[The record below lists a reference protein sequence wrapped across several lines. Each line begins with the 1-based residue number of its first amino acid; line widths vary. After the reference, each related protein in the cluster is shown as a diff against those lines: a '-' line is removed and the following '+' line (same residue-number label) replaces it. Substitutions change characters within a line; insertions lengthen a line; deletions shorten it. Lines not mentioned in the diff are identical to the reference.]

1 VRADPY
7 TDIAYGTSG
16 VGIPPLVDVSIVDTV
31 KPDINPSNPFYVQ
44 LGICYSSMNGSHP
57 ADLFTVTHG
66 YKSWGGGGL
75 QSTDQNLRKY
85 FNQLVNLSGSQV
97 CNNLDSAVT
106 GNMDPINGCPADGI
120 TLLSTNPTCPMA
132 NQFMDSQK
140 QMACLFPKN
149 TPLLTKVEPYS
160 LAALNTIGSN
170 GLPPL
175 NNYFYDST
183 TGMLYFWIQQTDPN
197 AMGPSP
203 LGNCTGAATD
213 PPFCPQ
219 TTGANAVSTGEA
231 YYNCPAEGCPTYRI
245 VLNDATYMPGT
256 STCPVFGS
264 TGDAPGWANGTG
276 GATWQNPP
284 ANQPTLVYAGTTTA
298 VKRVQVQMPGP
309 PATPAPGATPLP
321 NYADANPPTCATT
334 QP

>member
-1 VRADPY
+1 
-7 TDIAYGTSG
+7 
-16 VGIPPLVDVSIVDTV
+16 
-31 KPDINPSNPFYVQ
+31 
-44 LGICYSSMNGSHP
+44 
-57 ADLFTVTHG
+57 
-66 YKSWGGGGL
+66 
-75 QSTDQNLRKY
+75 
-85 FNQLVNLSGSQV
+85 
-97 CNNLDSAVT
+97 
-106 GNMDPINGCPADGI
+106 
-120 TLLSTNPTCPMA
+120 
-132 NQFMDSQK
+132 
-140 QMACLFPKN
+140 MACRFPKN

-160 LAALNTIGSN
+160 LPALNAIGSN
-170 GLPPL
+170 GLPPV

-197 AMGPSP
+197 APGPSP

-219 TTGANAVSTGEA
+219 STGPNAVSTGEA

-284 ANQPTLVYAGTTTA
+284 ANQPTLVAVGTTTA

-321 NYADANPPTCATT
+321 NYSDANPPTCATT